1 MDRCVRGLLTVGPSI
16 VGAYGEHVVSRMQI
30 RCEIKPKG
38 HNPVFTEA
46 HPVTIQE
53 DLRRL
58 TDTLELDNDTVSVYF
73 DKKLIVS
80 KARLT
85 AQAITVKLHLEE
97 SSDPHELVMVA
108 ENLGE
113 IPPNTSLLTVKA
125 GEKRYEVRIVS
136 TEQKNAV
143 IVFKYEKPE

>member
-1 MDRCVRGLLTVGPSI
+1 MNL
-16 VGAYGEHVVSRMQI
+16 
-30 RCEIKPKG
+30 
-38 HNPVFTEA
+38 
-46 HPVTIQE
+46 
-53 DLRRL
+53 
-58 TDTLELDNDTVSVYF
+58 YF

-85 AQAITVKLHLEE
+85 DQAITVKLHLDDVGE
-97 SSDPHELVMVA
+97 SHELVMVA

-125 GEKRYEVRIVS
+125 GDKRYEVRIVS

-143 IVFKYEKPE
+143 IIFKYEKPE